1 MAKLL
6 IWEPDEQIAR
16 KIQEFLKKEPY
27 EVCLMEEADALT
39 VVPQEEQPLLV
50 IMDARMRWSVCRPL
64 LEECRKHSL
73 PLLFLTADKRTSAHA
88 HLKAL
93 YAGPCEVTTLPLQ
106 AKALRSK
113 LAGLCGHEEE
123 TRALR
128 VDEEERVAL
137 LDGRR
142 VELTA
147 QEMALLLAL
156 MEKPDTPIS
165 REQLLRKAW
174 GYQSIGETR
183 TVDVH
188 VQRLRKKLGCEYIET
203 VYKCGYRLRLA

>member
-1 MAKLL
+1 MTKLL
-6 IWEPDEQIAR
+6 IWEPDEQIKR
-16 KIQEFLKKEPY
+16 KLQDALKKEPY
-27 EVCLMEEADALT
+27 QIYLMNEEDTLT
-39 VVPQEEQPLLV
+39 AVSDDEPMLV
-50 IMDARMRWSVCRPL
+50 IMDARMRWSSCRPL
-64 LEECRKHSL
+64 LDACRKQRL
-73 PLLFLTADKRTSAHA
+73 PLLFLTADKRSEAHQ

-93 YAGPCEVTTLPLQ
+93 YAGPCEVCTLPLQ
-106 AKALRSK
+106 PKLLRSK
-113 LAGLCGHEEE
+113 LDALLGNGEESRE
-123 TRALR
+123 LR
-128 VDEEERVAL
+128 IDQEERVAL

-156 MEKPDTPIS
+156 MEKPDTPVS

-174 GYQSIGETR
+174 GYQCMGETR

-188 VQRLRKKLGCEYIET
+188 VQRLRKKLGGEYIET

>member
-1 MAKLL
+1 MVKLL

-16 KIQEFLKKEPY
+16 KIQDALKNEAY
-27 EVCLMEEADALT
+27 EVCRMGGTDDLPAACHTEEPLMVL
-39 VVPQEEQPLLV
+39 
-50 IMDARMRWSVCRPL
+50 MDARMRWSDCRPL
-64 LEECRKHSL
+64 LESCRKQNL
-73 PLLFLTADKRTSAHA
+73 PLLFLTADKRASAHA

-113 LAGLCGHEEE
+113 LTMLRGTEEGNRE
-123 TRALR
+123 LR

-156 MEKPDTPIS
+156 MEKPDTPVS

-188 VQRLRKKLGCEYIET
+188 VQRLRKKLGGEYIET

>member
-1 MAKLL
+1 MMIETDDFAAVP
-6 IWEPDEQIAR
+6 EDDMP
-16 KIQEFLKKEPY
+16 
-27 EVCLMEEADALT
+27 LM
-39 VVPQEEQPLLV
+39 VV
-50 IMDARMRWSVCRPL
+50 MDARMRWSLCRPL
-64 LEECRKHSL
+64 LDECRKRGL
-73 PLLFLTADKRTSAHA
+73 PLLFLTADKHASAHA

-93 YAGPCEVTTLPLQ
+93 YNGSCDVATLPLQ
-106 AKALRSK
+106 AKPLRTR
-113 LAGLCGHEEE
+113 LEALCGSPACSE
-123 TRALR
+123 LR
-128 VDEEERVAL
+128 VNEEERVAL

-156 MEKPDTPIS
+156 MEKPDTPVS

-174 GYQSIGETR
+174 GYQSMGETR

-203 VYKCGYRLRLA
+203 VYKCGYRLKLA

>member
-1 MAKLL
+1 MTRLL
-6 IWEPDEQIAR
+6 IWEPNEQIAR
-16 KIQEFLKKEPY
+16 KIQEILKKEAY
-27 EVCLMEEADALT
+27 ELCMMSETDGFAAVPEDDMPLM
-39 VVPQEEQPLLV
+39 VV
-50 IMDARMRWSVCRPL
+50 MDARMRWSLCRPL
-64 LEECRKHSL
+64 LDECRRLGL
-73 PLLFLTADKRTSAHA
+73 PLLFLTADKHASAHA

-93 YAGPCEVTTLPLQ
+93 YAGSCDVATLPLQ
-106 AKALRSK
+106 AKALRSR
-113 LAGLCGHEEE
+113 LEALCGSTGASE
-123 TRALR
+123 LR

-174 GYQSIGETR
+174 GYQSMGETR

>member
-1 MAKLL
+1 MTKLL
-6 IWEPDEQIAR
+6 IWEPNEQIVR
-16 KIQEFLKKEPY
+16 KIHDVLKQEPY
-27 EVCLMEEADALT
+27 EIQLMDEQDEIPAMSEES
-39 VVPQEEQPLLV
+39 QPLLV
-50 IMDARMRWSVCRPL
+50 IMDACMRWSVCRPI
-64 LEECRKHSL
+64 LEGCRKQNL
-73 PLLFLTADKRTSAHA
+73 PLLFLTADKRASAHA
-88 HLKAL
+88 HLEAL
-93 YAGPCEVTTLPLQ
+93 YAGPCQVTTLPVQ
-106 AKALRSK
+106 PKALRSK
-113 LAGLCGHEEE
+113 LADLCGNQDSARE
-123 TRALR
+123 LR

-147 QEMALLLAL
+147 QEMALLQAL
-156 MEKPDTPIS
+156 MEKPDTPVS

-188 VQRLRKKLGCEYIET
+188 VQRLRKKLGCDTIET

>member
-16 KIQEFLKKEPY
+16 KIQDILKKDAY
-27 EVCLMEEADALT
+27 EVCQMDEADALPP
-39 VVPQEEQPLLV
+39 VQQEETAPLV
-50 IMDARMRWSVCRPL
+50 VMDARMRWTDCRPL
-64 LEECRKHSL
+64 LESCHKQNL
-73 PLLFLTADKRTSAHA
+73 PLLFLTADKRASAHA

-106 AKALRSK
+106 AKTLRSK
-113 LAGLCGHEEE
+113 LAALCGNADSNRE
-123 TRALR
+123 LR

-156 MEKPDTPIS
+156 MEKPDTPVS

-188 VQRLRKKLGCEYIET
+188 IQRLRKKLGGETIET

>member
-1 MAKLL
+1 MTKLL

-16 KIQEFLKKEPY
+16 KIQELLKKEAY
-27 EVCLMEEADALT
+27 ELQFMSETEDFAA
-39 VVPQEEQPLLV
+39 VPQEDQPQLV
-50 IMDARMRWSVCRPL
+50 IMDARMRWSACRPL
-64 LEECRKHSL
+64 LEECRRRML
-73 PLLFLTADKRTSAHA
+73 PLLFLTADKRAQAHD

-93 YAGPCEVTTLPLQ
+93 YSGPCNVATLPLQ
-106 AKALRSK
+106 AKTFRTR
-113 LAGLCGHEEE
+113 LADLVGNTAAGDLQ
-123 TRALR
+123 

-156 MEKPDTPIS
+156 MEKPDTPVS

-203 VYKCGYRLRLA
+203 VYKCGYRLKLA